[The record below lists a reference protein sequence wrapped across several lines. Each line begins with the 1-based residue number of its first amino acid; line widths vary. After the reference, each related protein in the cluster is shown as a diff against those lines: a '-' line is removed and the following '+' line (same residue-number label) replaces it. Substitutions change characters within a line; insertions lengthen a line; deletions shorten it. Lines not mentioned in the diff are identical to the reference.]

1 MQKGQDNGSPSKLET
16 SKIPDLVSE
25 DKSEVSPGKYRGRL
39 RLFLI
44 VAVLAVITDQLSKL
58 WIGANRPQIE
68 LLPGFLDLLYT
79 ENTGA
84 IFGLVHNHAEV
95 FIALG
100 IAGVIVILVFL
111 RYFPPATTLGAVS
124 FALILGGAVGNLID
138 RIHTYPSSFV
148 IDFISIHWR
157 KLFYWPAFN
166 VADTALTV
174 GILVLIYYFHKSR
187 VFGKAYERND
197 EPQD

>member
-1 MQKGQDNGSPSKLET
+1 MQKGQDNGSPSKLVT
-16 SKIPDLVSE
+16 SKITNSVGE
-25 DKSEVSPGKYRGRL
+25 DKSKVSPGKYRGRL
-39 RLFLI
+39 RLLLI
-44 VAVLAVITDQLSKL
+44 VVALVVTLDQLSKL
-58 WIGANRPQIE
+58 WIDANRPQIQ
-68 LLPGFLDLLYT
+68 LLPGFLDLVYV

-84 IFGLVHNHAEV
+84 IFGLFHSHTEA
-95 FIALG
+95 FIGLG

-111 RYFPPATTLGAVS
+111 HYFPPATTLGVVS

-138 RIHTYPSSFV
+138 RIRLGYV
-148 IDFISIHWR
+148 IDFVSLHLR
-157 KLFYWPAFN
+157 DLFRWPAFN

-174 GILVLIYYFHKSR
+174 GILVLIYYFYKSR

>member
-1 MQKGQDNGSPSKLET
+1 MQKGQDNGSPSRLET

-44 VAVLAVITDQLSKL
+44 VAALVVILDQLSKL
-58 WIGANRPQIE
+58 WVRVNLPPTDKIG
-68 LLPGFLDLLYT
+68 LLPGFLDLVHFI
-79 ENTGA
+79 NTGA
-84 IFGLVHNHAEV
+84 IFGLFHNHTEV

-138 RIHTYPSSFV
+138 RIRLGYV
-148 IDFISIHWR
+148 IDFINIHVQE
-157 KLFYWPAFN
+157 LLHWPTFN
-166 VADTALTV
+166 VADTALTA
-174 GILVLIYYFHKSR
+174 GIFVLVYYFHKSG
-187 VFGKAYERND
+187 VFRKAHERNGKPRD
-197 EPQD
+197 

>member
-16 SKIPDLVSE
+16 CKIPDLVSE

-44 VAVLAVITDQLSKL
+44 VAALVVILDQLSKL
-58 WIGANRPQIE
+58 FINSNRPQVE
-68 LLPGFLDLLYT
+68 LLPGFLDLVYV

-84 IFGLVHNHAEV
+84 IFGLFHNHTEV

-174 GILVLIYYFHKSR
+174 GILVLIYYFYKSR

>member
-44 VAVLAVITDQLSKL
+44 VAALVVILDQLSKL
-58 WIGANRPQIE
+58 WINVNRPQTE
-68 LLPGFLDLLYT
+68 LLPGFLDLVYF

-84 IFGLVHNHAEV
+84 IFGLFHSHTEL

-100 IAGVIVILVFL
+100 IAGVVAILVFF
-111 RYFPPATTLGAVS
+111 RYFPPATTLGVVS

-138 RIHTYPSSFV
+138 RIRLGYV
-148 IDFISIHWR
+148 IDFVSLR
-157 KLFYWPAFN
+157 LRDLFRWPAFN

-174 GILVLIYYFHKSR
+174 GIVVLIYYFYRSR